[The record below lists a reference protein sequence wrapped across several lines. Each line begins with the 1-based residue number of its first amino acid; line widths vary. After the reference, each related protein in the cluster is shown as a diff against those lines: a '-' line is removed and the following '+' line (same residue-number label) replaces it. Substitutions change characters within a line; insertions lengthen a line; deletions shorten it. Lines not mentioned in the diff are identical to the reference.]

1 MPPARPIP
9 PPFALLLLYAT
20 SGLIWG
26 VWIQRLPVVARR
38 LELTNADLG
47 IVLPAFPIGAIVA
60 FQLVA
65 IISAR
70 FQSRTTLVAFGL
82 LRAAVFPLL
91 GLATDM
97 VTLMVALALSGFAHG
112 GLEVS
117 LNRQGVAIE
126 RQLGRPILARGA
138 AANSIGTLLSAGG
151 IWLGTRFGLPYFT
164 PFLIA
169 TIVGLIMFA
178 AFGRYLIGD
187 DPAVRA
193 DPVEQPA
200 RRRWVPP
207 PALWMLLVIAF
218 VAEILD
224 ETVTEWLNIYLD
236 NDIESG
242 PAVATIGYSLYT
254 TALLAGRLAGD
265 SISRYV
271 SPPRI
276 LQVGGLVGGIAM
288 LVGIGINTENAIL
301 ITTGVIGLGTS
312 LILPT
317 IFRVA
322 GSTPGIPST
331 QALAMAST
339 TIYLGYMVGPM
350 VIGPV
355 SEAVSLRTAL
365 LIVGGLCF
373 LIPVVASL
381 PRMTATV
388 PEPALARDE
397 FA

>member
-1 MPPARPIP
+1 MPPARPVAP
-9 PPFALLLLYAT
+9 PLALLLLYAT

-38 LELTNADLG
+38 LDLTNADLG
-47 IVLPAFPIGAIVA
+47 VVLPAFPIGAIVA

-65 IISAR
+65 ILSTR

-97 VTLMVALALSGFAHG
+97 TTLMAALALSGFAHG

-151 IWLGTRFGLPYFT
+151 IWLGTRSGLPYFA
-164 PFLIA
+164 PFLVA
-169 TIVGLIMFA
+169 TIVGLIMFSL
-178 AFGRYLIGD
+178 FGRGLSAD
-187 DPAVRA
+187 DGAPGA
-193 DPVEQPA
+193 DPVKQPA

-224 ETVTEWLNIYLD
+224 ETVTEWMNIYLD

-242 PAVATIGYSLYT
+242 PAVTAIGYSLYT
-254 TALLAGRLAGD
+254 TAMLVGRLSGD
-265 SISRYV
+265 TIAKYV
-271 SPPRI
+271 TPARI
-276 LQVGGLVGGIAM
+276 LQVSGLVGGVGM

-301 ITTGVIGLGTS
+301 LATGAIGLGTS

-350 VIGPV
+350 VIGPI
-355 SEAVSLRTAL
+355 SGAISLRAAL
-365 LIVGGLCF
+365 IMVGALCF

-381 PRMTATV
+381 PRMTS
-388 PEPALARDE
+388 PQPAVEARK

>member
-1 MPPARPIP
+1 MPPARPVAP
-9 PPFALLLLYAT
+9 PLALLLLYAT

-38 LELTNADLG
+38 LDLTNADLG
-47 IVLPAFPIGAIVA
+47 VVLPAFPIGAIVA

-65 IISAR
+65 ILSTR

-97 VTLMVALALSGFAHG
+97 TTLMAALALSGFAHG

-151 IWLGTRFGLPYFT
+151 IWLGTRSGLPYFA
-164 PFLIA
+164 PFLVA
-169 TIVGLIMFA
+169 TIVGLIMFSL
-178 AFGRYLIGD
+178 FGRGLIAD
-187 DPAVRA
+187 DGAPGA
-193 DPVEQPA
+193 DPVKQPA

-224 ETVTEWLNIYLD
+224 ETVTEWMNIYLD

-242 PAVATIGYSLYT
+242 PAVTAIGYSLYT
-254 TALLAGRLAGD
+254 TAMLVGRLSGD
-265 SISRYV
+265 TIAKYV
-271 SPPRI
+271 TPARI
-276 LQVGGLVGGIAM
+276 LQVSGLVGGVGM

-301 ITTGVIGLGTS
+301 LATGAIGLGTS

-350 VIGPV
+350 VIGPI
-355 SEAVSLRTAL
+355 SGAISLRAAL
-365 LIVGGLCF
+365 IMVGALCF

-381 PRMTATV
+381 PRMTS
-388 PEPALARDE
+388 PQPAVEARK

>member
-1 MPPARPIP
+1 MPPARPIAP
-9 PPFALLLLYAT
+9 PLALLLLYAT

-47 IVLPAFPIGAIVA
+47 MVLPAFPIGAIVA
-60 FQLVA
+60 FQV
-65 IISAR
+65 ISILSSR

-97 VTLMVALALSGFAHG
+97 ATLMAALALSGFAHG

-138 AANSIGTLLSAGG
+138 AANSIGTLVSAGG
-151 IWLGTRFGLPYFT
+151 IWLGTRSGLPYFT

-169 TIVGLIMFA
+169 TVVGLVMFA
-178 AFGRYLIGD
+178 VFGRSLMSD
-187 DPAVRA
+187 ETTAHA
-193 DPVEQPA
+193 DPGAQPA

-218 VAEILD
+218 VAEIQD
-224 ETVTEWLNIYLD
+224 ETVTEWMNIYLD

-254 TALLAGRLAGD
+254 SALLVGRLAGD
-265 SISRYV
+265 TISRYV

-276 LQVGGLVGGIAM
+276 LQVGGLVGGVGM
-288 LVGIGINTENAIL
+288 LVGISINTENAIL
-301 ITTGVIGLGTS
+301 LATGVIGLGTS

-350 VIGPV
+350 MIGPI
-355 SEAVSLRTAL
+355 SGAISLRAAL
-365 LIVGGLCF
+365 IAVGILCF

-381 PRMTATV
+381 PRMTA
-388 PEPALARDE
+388 PEPAPAREE

>member
-1 MPPARPIP
+1 MPPARPVAP
-9 PPFALLLLYAT
+9 PLALLLLYAT

-38 LELTNADLG
+38 LDLTNADLG

-60 FQLVA
+60 FQLIA
-65 IISAR
+65 ILSTR

-97 VTLMVALALSGFAHG
+97 TTLMAALALSGFAHG

-151 IWLGTRFGLPYFT
+151 IWLGTRSGLPYFA
-164 PFLIA
+164 PFLVA
-169 TIVGLIMFA
+169 TIVGLAMFSL
-178 AFGRYLIGD
+178 FGRSLIAD
-187 DPAVRA
+187 DGAPAT
-193 DPVEQPA
+193 DPVKQPA

-224 ETVTEWLNIYLD
+224 ETVTEWMNIYLD

-242 PAVATIGYSLYT
+242 PAVTAIGYSLYT
-254 TALLAGRLAGD
+254 TAMLVGRLSGD
-265 SISRYV
+265 TIARYV
-271 SPPRI
+271 TPARI
-276 LQVGGLVGGIAM
+276 LQVSGLVGGVAM

-301 ITTGVIGLGTS
+301 LATGAIGLGTS

-350 VIGPV
+350 VIGPI
-355 SEAVSLRTAL
+355 SGAISLRAAL
-365 LIVGGLCF
+365 IMVGVLCF

-381 PRMTATV
+381 PRMTS
-388 PEPALARDE
+388 PEPALGKREYA
-397 FA
+397 

>member
-1 MPPARPIP
+1 MASLSRLPTSI
-9 PPFALLLLYAT
+9 ALLLLYAT

-26 VWIQRLPVVARR
+26 VWIQRLPVVAHR
-38 LELTNADLG
+38 LELTNANLG

-60 FQLVA
+60 FQV
-65 IISAR
+65 ISVLSSKY
-70 FQSRTTLVAFGL
+70 QSRATLVAFGL

-91 GLATDM
+91 GLATNM
-97 VTLMVALALSGFAHG
+97 AFLMAALALSGFAHG

-126 RQLGRPILARGA
+126 RQMGRPILARGA

-151 IWLGTRFGLPYFT
+151 IWLGTREGLPYFT
-164 PFLIA
+164 PFLVA
-169 TIVGLIMFA
+169 TVVGLVTFSL
-178 AFGRYLIGD
+178 FGRNLIAD
-187 DPAVRA
+187 DATPSA
-193 DPVEQPA
+193 DPIARPA

-207 PALWMLLVIAF
+207 PALWMLLVVAF
-218 VAEILD
+218 IAEILD
-224 ETVTEWLNIYLD
+224 ETVTEWMNIYLAD
-236 NDIESG
+236 DIPSG
-242 PAVATIGYSLYT
+242 PAVTTIGYSLYT
-254 TALLAGRLAGD
+254 TAMLVGRLSGD
-265 SISRYV
+265 TIASYV

-276 LQVGGLVGGIAM
+276 LQVGGLIGGVGV

-301 ITTGVIGLGTS
+301 LTTGVIGLGTS

-350 VIGPV
+350 VIGPL
-355 SEAVSLRTAL
+355 SDTISLRAAL
-365 LIVGGLCF
+365 LAVGVLCF
-373 LIPVVASL
+373 IIPVVASL
-381 PRMTATV
+381 PRMTA
-388 PEPALARDE
+388 PEPVPARE
-397 FA
+397 KAT

>member
-1 MPPARPIP
+1 MPPARPIAP
-9 PPFALLLLYAT
+9 PLALLLLYAT

-47 IVLPAFPIGAIVA
+47 MVLPAFPIGAIVA
-60 FQLVA
+60 FQV
-65 IISAR
+65 ISILSSR

-97 VTLMVALALSGFAHG
+97 ATLMAALALSGFAHG

-138 AANSIGTLLSAGG
+138 AANSIGTLVSAGG
-151 IWLGTRFGLPYFT
+151 IWLGTRSGLPYFT

-169 TIVGLIMFA
+169 TVVGLVMFA
-178 AFGRYLIGD
+178 VFGRSLMSD
-187 DPAVRA
+187 ETTAHA
-193 DPVEQPA
+193 DPGAQPA

-224 ETVTEWLNIYLD
+224 ETVTEWMNIYLD

-254 TALLAGRLAGD
+254 SALLVGRLAGD
-265 SISRYV
+265 TISRYV

-276 LQVGGLVGGIAM
+276 LQVGGLVGGVGM
-288 LVGIGINTENAIL
+288 LVGISINTENAIL
-301 ITTGVIGLGTS
+301 LATGVIGLGTS

-350 VIGPV
+350 MIGPI
-355 SEAVSLRTAL
+355 SGAISLRAAL
-365 LIVGGLCF
+365 IAVGILCF

-381 PRMTATV
+381 PRMTA
-388 PEPALARDE
+388 PEPAPAREE